1 MVNFD
6 ENSPQSRNIVMIK
19 MQLLLDHFKN
29 AILKWSPPI
38 FILHENQMVFCAF
51 YVQHVWLSALVAVQ
65 TGMFGQL
72 INFLL
77 GYDNGIFEVQAGE
90 INVLK
95 GVVLPIN
102 LIKNLP
108 RHIKLNPLPHHFHL
122 IFILILEIRAFLE
135 LKRVVLISKLLIK
148 SSFTLLHLLVEY
160 LIILLADILMQIL
173 LLHGNVQ
180 LAHVS
185 KG

>member
-1 MVNFD
+1 
-6 ENSPQSRNIVMIK
+6 
-19 MQLLLDHFKN
+19 
-29 AILKWSPPI
+29 
-38 FILHENQMVFCAF
+38 
-51 YVQHVWLSALVAVQ
+51 
-65 TGMFGQL
+65 
-72 INFLL
+72 
-77 GYDNGIFEVQAGE
+77 
-90 INVLK
+90 VLK

-173 LLHGNVQ
+173 LLHGYVQ
-180 LAHVS
+180 LAHVA